1 MKIGLHLVMLIA
13 LLAYL
18 APPAEAQ
25 RQARG
30 TTRTSV
36 NGSASAS
43 RSASANTNRNVNAN
57 RNVNINSN
65 TNVNVHRDINVDVD
79 NDWHD
84 HDNDWDDN
92 PVAKGIAFGAAATVT
107 AAVIGSIVYSVPPNC
122 RPVVVNG
129 LTYQQC
135 GSTWYQPQYAG
146 SQVTYVVVNPPG

>member
-1 MKIGLHLVMLIA
+1 MKILNLVMVIA

-18 APPAEAQ
+18 ALPAAAQ
-25 RQARG
+25 RQVRG

-57 RNVNINSN
+57 RNVNINSS

-79 NDWHD
+79 DDWHD
-84 HDNDWDDN
+84 HDDDWDH
-92 PVAKGIAFGAAATVT
+92 PVAKGIAIGAAATVT
-107 AAVIGSIVYSVPPNC
+107 AAVIGSIVYSVPPDC

-129 LTYQQC
+129 FTYQQC

-146 SQVTYVVVNPPG
+146 SQVTYVVVNPPS